1 MLQMTTV
8 AACGRG
14 QGGGAAGGRASSDGI
29 TLEDLARH
37 DSGDA
42 QAKRRKVTTE
52 SGAGVKIQGAPE
64 QLLGIYARTGAFNL
78 AVLQHRQLLPRRHL
92 AAATRIYPACIM
104 RAASVARTSGG
115 TESAFEQFRI
125 RIEEWSKD

>member
-78 AVLQHRQLLPRRHL
+78 DRLPVLPRRHL

-115 TESAFEQFRI
+115 TESIYEQF
-125 RIEEWSKD
+125 